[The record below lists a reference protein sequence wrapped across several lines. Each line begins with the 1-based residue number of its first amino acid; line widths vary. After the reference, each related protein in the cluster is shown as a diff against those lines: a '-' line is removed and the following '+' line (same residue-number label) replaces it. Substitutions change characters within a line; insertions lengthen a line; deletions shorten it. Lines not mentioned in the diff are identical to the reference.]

1 MSRRLTLI
9 TAVLLA
15 PAAFAQQDMQNM
27 PGMNMPAP
35 AKPKQQQHT
44 TQAPPTQAPPTQA
57 SPIHS
62 KPDTRLPVS
71 PTAQGLPFSA
81 NSMPGMNMSQPSSLE
96 PGPDFQKAGPLD
108 RKLPSGPATA
118 VREADQSLQ
127 NSAAQQ
133 QQNQG
138 VVPNDSSDQGSLH
151 WDMLGLQ
158 EQENPGFHTGQNLPA
173 PELLGPASSGP
184 VRMVEDFLALSEK
197 NNPTL
202 AQVRQDIARSH
213 AQGRQAGL
221 MPNPTVGYNGEHIRG
236 GQYQGGQ
243 QGAYVQQ
250 EFVLGRKL
258 KARRNIYQQEAATN
272 QQALNEQTFRV
283 KATVEQAFY
292 SALSAQAMVVVRQR
306 MLQLA
311 LDSAETSHQMSNIGQ
326 DDAADVLESEVDV
339 DQARIDFERAQRDYL
354 SRFAELAAVAGSPHL
369 PPGPLHGDL
378 QHPPELNAKAEVANI
393 LSQSPSVARA
403 RQEVEV
409 AQARLADAHREVI
422 PNLTVRAGEWY
433 DFEQITGP
441 GSYTGPMSFADA
453 SIKLPLW
460 NHNQGNIAAAQTDVE
475 RARLDVTR
483 TELTL
488 RHDAEPMAQQ
498 YLSSRFE
505 VDRYRTQMLPRAK
518 RAYDLYLTKYQQMA
532 VNYPKVLDAQRTFF
546 RLQMAYLDAL
556 HTEWTNAIGLQNFT
570 LMQGLEMPTTT
581 GRDSTTM
588 NLPNPNQ

>member
-1 MSRRLTLI
+1 MSRTLTL
-9 TAVLLA
+9 TAAVLLA
-15 PAAFAQQDMQNM
+15 PAAFAQQDMQSM

-35 AKPKQQQHT
+35 AKSTQNQQHKK
-44 TQAPPTQAPPTQA
+44 QAPAPATHSNPGTQ
-57 SPIHS
+57 
-62 KPDTRLPVS
+62 LPVS
-71 PTAQGLPFSA
+71 PTAQKLPSSA
-81 NSMPGMNMSQPSSLE
+81 GSMPGMNMSQPSSLE

-108 RKLPSGPATA
+108 RGLPSGPATA
-118 VREADQSLQ
+118 IREADQSLR
-127 NSAAQQ
+127 NSASQQ
-133 QQNQG
+133 RQTQG
-138 VVPNDSSDQGSLH
+138 VVPDGGSDKGPLH

-158 EQENPGFHTGQNLPA
+158 EQENADFRTGQNLPA
-173 PELLGPASSGP
+173 PELLGSAASGP
-184 VRMVEDFLALSEK
+184 VMVVEDFLTLAEK

-202 AQVRQDIARSH
+202 AQVRQDITRSH
-213 AQGRQAGL
+213 EQGRQAGL
-221 MPNPTVGYNGEHIRG
+221 PPNPIVGYNGEHIRG

-258 KARRNIYQQEAATN
+258 KSRRNIYQQEAATN
-272 QQALNEQTFRV
+272 QQVLNEQSFRV
-283 KATVEQAFY
+283 KAYVEQAFY
-292 SALSAQAMVVVRQR
+292 AALATQAMVVVRQR

-339 DQARIDFERAQRDYL
+339 DQARIDFERSQREYL
-354 SRFAELAAVAGSPHL
+354 ARFAELASAAGSPHL
-369 PPGPLHGDL
+369 NPGPLHGDL
-378 QHPPELNAKAEVANI
+378 QHPPELDPEAQVANI
-393 LSQSPSVARA
+393 LLQSPSLARA

-433 DFEQITGP
+433 DFEQITGR

-460 NHNQGNIAAAQTDVE
+460 NHNQGNIAAAQTELE

-483 TELTL
+483 TELML

-505 VDRYRTQMLPRAK
+505 VDRYRTQMLARAK

-532 VNYPKVLDAQRTFF
+532 ASYPKVLRAQRTFF

-570 LMQGLEMPTTT
+570 LRNGLEMPATT

-588 NLPNPNQ
+588 NLPNPN